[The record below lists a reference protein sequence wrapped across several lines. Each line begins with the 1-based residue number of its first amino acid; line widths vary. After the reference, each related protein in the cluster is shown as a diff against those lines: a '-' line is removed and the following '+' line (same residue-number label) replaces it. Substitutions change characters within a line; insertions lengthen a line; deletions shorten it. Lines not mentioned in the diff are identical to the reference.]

1 MAQSSDLNPALPGGE
16 RPLPDRTASSGEGTG
31 GPGQGPGG
39 RKRFLPSRGRGNLAD
54 QFYGIVLKVFGLT
67 VPLLFLFIV
76 LRIGQEARPAM
87 EAFGLGFITST
98 EWNPVLREF
107 GALPFIFGTVVSS
120 FLALLIAL
128 PLSVGL
134 AVFLTEL
141 APRWL
146 AGPIAFATELLAAIP
161 SVVYGLWGIFVMVP
175 FLRFTI
181 QEPLSR
187 RFGDTIPFLEG
198 PAYGFSMMS
207 GAVILSIMI
216 IPFISAVTREVLAA
230 VPREQREAALA
241 LGATR
246 WEMTWQVALPYA
258 LPGII
263 GGAILGLGRALGET
277 MAITMV
283 IGNRPDI
290 AASLFAPG
298 YTMASVLANEFTEAT
313 GELYLSALMEIALL
327 LFGITILVN
336 IAAQF
341 LVWKVAR
348 PGAGA

>member
-1 MAQSSDLNPALPGGE
+1 MH
-16 RPLPDRTASSGEGTG
+16 LPDQVTAL
-31 GPGQGPGG
+31 
-39 RKRFLPSRGRGNLAD
+39 RRYLFPSRTRGNLPD
-54 QFYGIVLKVFGLT
+54 QLYRLILLALGLT
-67 VPLLFLFIV
+67 IPVLFLAIV
-76 LRIGQEARPAM
+76 WRIGAGARLAV
-87 EAFGLGFITST
+87 ETFGWGFITSQ

-107 GALPFIFGTVVSS
+107 GALPFIFGTIVSS
-120 FLALLIAL
+120 FLALAIAL

-134 AVFLTEL
+134 AIFLTEL
-141 APRWL
+141 APRRL
-146 AGPIAFATELLAAIP
+146 ATPIAFATELLAAIP
-161 SVVYGLWGIFVMVP
+161 SVVYGLWGIFVLVP
-175 FLRFTI
+175 FLRYTV

-187 RFGDTIPFLEG
+187 RFGEVIPFFEG

-258 LPGII
+258 IPGIL

-277 MAITMV
+277 MAVTMV

-298 YTMASVLANEFTEAT
+298 YTMASVLANEFAEAT
-313 GELYLSALMEIALL
+313 GDLYLSALMEIALL

-336 IAAQF
+336 ILAQV
-341 LVWKVAR
+341 LVRQVAKR
-348 PGAGA
+348 GGER

>member
-1 MAQSSDLNPALPGGE
+1 MPGTTESAGALPGG
-16 RPLPDRTASSGEGTG
+16 
-31 GPGQGPGG
+31 GPGKGGHEGG
-39 RKRFLPSRGRGNLAD
+39 RGLRGLLPSRRKGNVAD
-54 QFYGIVLKVFGLT
+54 QIYGLILRAFGLSL
-67 VPLLFLFIV
+67 PLLFLFIV
-76 LRIGQEARPAM
+76 LRIGQEAWPAI
-87 EAFGLGFITST
+87 EAFGVGFITSSD
-98 EWNPVLREF
+98 WNPVLREF
-107 GALPFIFGTVVSS
+107 GALPFIYGTVVSS
-120 FLALLIAL
+120 FLALLIAV

-146 AGPIAFATELLAAIP
+146 AAPIAFATELLAAIP
-161 SVVYGLWGIFVMVP
+161 SVVYGLWGIFVLVP

-187 RFGDTIPFLEG
+187 RFGDAIPFFEG

-290 AASLFAPG
+290 SASLFAPG
-298 YTMASVLANEFTEAT
+298 YTMASVLANEFAEAT
-313 GELYLSALMEIALL
+313 GELYLSALMEIALI
-327 LFGITILVN
+327 LFGITIIVN
-336 IAAQF
+336 IFAQI
-341 LVWKVAR
+341 LVWRVSR
-348 PGAGA
+348 RGGGP

>member
-1 MAQSSDLNPALPGGE
+1 MPRQTEPPT
-16 RPLPDRTASSGEGTG
+16 PLPSAVDGRTG
-31 GPGQGPGG
+31 GSGI
-39 RKRFLPSRGRGNLAD
+39 RRLFPSRTRGNLAD
-54 QFYGIVLKVFGLT
+54 QIYGILLKLFGVVL
-67 VPLLFLFIV
+67 PLLFLFIV
-76 LRIGQEARPAM
+76 LRIGEEAWLAIR
-87 EAFGLGFITST
+87 EFGWGFITST
-98 EWNPVLREF
+98 DWNPVLAEF
-107 GALPFIFGTVVSS
+107 GALPFIYGTILSS

-134 AVFLTEL
+134 AIFLTEL

-146 AGPIAFATELLAAIP
+146 ARPIAFATELLAAIP

-181 QEPLSR
+181 QEPLAR
-187 RFGDTIPFLEG
+187 RFGDVIPFFEG
-198 PAYGFSMMS
+198 PAYGFSMLS

-216 IPFISAVTREVLAA
+216 IPFISAVAREVLQA

-258 LPGII
+258 IPGIA

-283 IGNRPDI
+283 IGNRPEI
-290 AASLFAPG
+290 SASLFAPG

-313 GELYLSALMEIALL
+313 GEMYLSALMEVALL
-327 LFGITILVN
+327 LFGITIIVN
-336 IAAQF
+336 ILAQL
-341 LVWKVAR
+341 LVWRVSR
-348 PGAGA
+348 GGGSQ

>member
-1 MAQSSDLNPALPGGE
+1 MAS
-16 RPLPDRTASSGEGTG
+16 
-31 GPGQGPGG
+31 
-39 RKRFLPSRGRGNLAD
+39 KRFRLLPSRGRGNVQD
-54 QFYGIVLKVFGLT
+54 QIYALVLGAFGLII
-67 VPLLFLFIV
+67 PILFLFIV
-76 LRIGQEARPAM
+76 LRIGGEARPAM
-87 EAFGLGFITST
+87 AEFGWSFITSA
-98 EWNPVLREF
+98 EWNPVLRDF

-120 FLALLIAL
+120 FLALMLAL

-134 AVFLTEL
+134 AIFLTEL
-141 APRWL
+141 APRWI

-161 SVVYGLWGIFVMVP
+161 SVVYGLWGIFVLVP

-198 PAYGFSMMS
+198 PAYGFSMMA
-207 GAVILSIMI
+207 GAVILAIMI
-216 IPFISAVTREVLAA
+216 IPFISAVTREVLDA

-258 LPGII
+258 FPGII

-327 LFGITILVN
+327 LFGITIIAN
-336 IAAQF
+336 ILAQI
-341 LVWKVAR
+341 LVWRVGRVGGNA
-348 PGAGA
+348 

>member
-1 MAQSSDLNPALPGGE
+1 MAMPTDPAATPTIIPPGKKKS
-16 RPLPDRTASSGEGTG
+16 RSI
-31 GPGQGPGG
+31 
-39 RKRFLPSRGRGNLAD
+39 LPSRSRGNLAD
-54 QFYGIVLKVFGLT
+54 QLYVILTRCFGL
-67 VPLLFLFIV
+67 VLPILFIFIV
-76 LRIGQEARPAM
+76 ARIGKESWPAITN
-87 EAFGLGFITST
+87 FGVSFITST
-98 EWNPVLREF
+98 EWNPVLRDF
-107 GALPFIFGTVVSS
+107 GALPFIFGTIVSS

-128 PLSVGL
+128 PLSIGL
-134 AVFLTEL
+134 AIFLTEL

-146 AGPIAFATELLAAIP
+146 AAPIAFATELLAAIP

-181 QEPLSR
+181 QEPLAR

-207 GAVILSIMI
+207 AAVILSIMI
-216 IPFISAVTREVLAA
+216 VPFISAVTREVLVA
-230 VPREQREAALA
+230 VPRDQREAALA

-290 AASLFAPG
+290 AYSLFAPG

-336 IAAQF
+336 IVAQM
-341 LVWKVAR
+341 LVWRVAR
-348 PGAGA
+348 RGGSR

>member
-1 MAQSSDLNPALPGGE
+1 M
-16 RPLPDRTASSGEGTG
+16 
-31 GPGQGPGG
+31 
-39 RKRFLPSRGRGNLAD
+39 PSRSRGNRAD
-54 QFYGIVLKVFGLT
+54 QIYGLLLKLFGIAIPVLF
-67 VPLLFLFIV
+67 FFIV
-76 LRIGQEARPAM
+76 VRIWEGAWPAM
-87 EAFGLGFITST
+87 QEFGWAFVTSQ
-98 EWNPVLREF
+98 EWNPVLRDF
-107 GALPFIFGTVVSS
+107 GALPFIFGTIVSS
-120 FLALLIAL
+120 FLALLIAV

-141 APRWL
+141 APRKL
-146 AGPIAFATELLAAIP
+146 AAPIAFATELLAAIP
-161 SVVYGLWGIFVMVP
+161 SVVYGLWGIFVLVP
-175 FLRFTI
+175 FLRYTI

-187 RFGDTIPFLEG
+187 RFGDVIPIFEG

-216 IPFISAVTREVLAA
+216 IPFISAVTREVLDA
-230 VPREQREAALA
+230 VPRAQREAALA

-258 LPGII
+258 FPGII

-313 GELYLSALMEIALL
+313 GALYLSALMEVALL
-327 LFGITILVN
+327 LFGITIIVN
-336 IAAQF
+336 IFAQL
-341 LVWKVAR
+341 LVWRVAKR
-348 PGAGA
+348 GGE

>member
-1 MAQSSDLNPALPGGE
+1 MPNSVEGARNGFLN
-16 RPLPDRTASSGEGTG
+16 RI
-31 GPGQGPGG
+31 
-39 RKRFLPSRGRGNLAD
+39 LPSREKGNLPD
-54 QFYGIVLKVFGLT
+54 QVYALLLRALGLT
-67 VPLLFLFIV
+67 IPVLFFFIV
-76 LRIGQEARPAM
+76 LRIGQSAWPAIQT
-87 EAFGLGFITST
+87 FGWGFITSS

-107 GALPFIFGTVVSS
+107 GALPFIYGTVLSS
-120 FLALLIAL
+120 LLALVIAV

-134 AVFLTEL
+134 AIFLTEL

-146 AGPIAFATELLAAIP
+146 AGPIGFATELLAAIP
-161 SVVYGLWGIFVMVP
+161 SVVYGLWGIFVLVP
-175 FLRFTI
+175 WLRFTV

-187 RFGDTIPFLEG
+187 RFGDTIPFFEG
-198 PAYGFSMMS
+198 PAYGFSMLS

-216 IPFISAVTREVLAA
+216 IPFISAVTREVLTA

-290 AASLFAPG
+290 SASLFAPG
-298 YTMASVLANEFTEAT
+298 YTMASVLANEFAEAT

-327 LFGITILVN
+327 LFGITIVVN
-336 IAAQF
+336 AFAQL
-341 LVWKVAR
+341 LVWRVAQR
-348 PGAGA
+348 GGR

>member
-1 MAQSSDLNPALPGGE
+1 MLDAGA
-16 RPLPDRTASSGEGTG
+16 
-31 GPGQGPGG
+31 
-39 RKRFLPSRGRGNLAD
+39 RGNRADRLYAGGLAA
-54 QFYGIVLKVFGLT
+54 FGLLLP
-67 VPLLFLFIV
+67 VLFLFMV
-76 LRIGQEARPAM
+76 WRIGAAAWPAM
-87 EAFGLGFITST
+87 QSFGWGFILSQ
-98 EWNPVLREF
+98 EWNPVLRDF
-107 GALPFIFGTVVSS
+107 GALPFIFGTLVSS
-120 FLALLIAL
+120 LLALLLAI
-128 PLSVGL
+128 PLSIGL
-134 AVFLTEL
+134 AIFLTEL

-146 AGPIAFATELLAAIP
+146 AAPIAFATELLAAIP
-161 SVVYGLWGIFVMVP
+161 SVVYGLWGIFVLVP

-187 RFGDTIPFLEG
+187 RFGDTIPFFEG

-258 LPGII
+258 LPGIV

-298 YTMASVLANEFTEAT
+298 YTMASVLANEFNEAT
-313 GELYLSALMEIALL
+313 GDLYISALMEIALL

-336 IAAQF
+336 ILAQT
-341 LVWKVAR
+341 LVWRVSRRGGAR
-348 PGAGA
+348 

>member
-1 MAQSSDLNPALPGGE
+1 MSESTIPRAPKAQRVAN
-16 RPLPDRTASSGEGTG
+16 LPDRVYVGALTA
-31 GPGQGPGG
+31 
-39 RKRFLPSRGRGNLAD
+39 
-54 QFYGIVLKVFGLT
+54 FGL
-67 VPLLFLFIV
+67 LLPILFGFMV
-76 LRIGQEARPAM
+76 WRIGAAAWPAM
-87 EAFGLGFITST
+87 ETFGWRFILSQ
-98 EWNPVLREF
+98 EWNPVLRDF
-107 GALPFIFGTVVSS
+107 GALPFVFGTIVSS
-120 FLALLIAL
+120 LLALLIAI

-134 AVFLTEL
+134 AIFLTEL

-161 SVVYGLWGIFVMVP
+161 SVVYGLWGIFVLVP

-187 RFGDTIPFLEG
+187 RFGDVIPFFEG

-258 LPGII
+258 LPGIV

-290 AASLFAPG
+290 SASLFAPG
-298 YTMASVLANEFTEAT
+298 YTMASVLANEFNEAT
-313 GELYLSALMEIALL
+313 GELYISALMEIALL

-336 IAAQF
+336 ILAQT
-341 LVWKVAR
+341 LVWRVAR
-348 PGAGA
+348 RGGAK

>member
-1 MAQSSDLNPALPGGE
+1 MSRTPESTGPLRAAATTLRALI
-16 RPLPDRTASSGEGTG
+16 
-31 GPGQGPGG
+31 
-39 RKRFLPSRGRGNLAD
+39 PSRARGNLAD
-54 QFYGIVLKVFGLT
+54 QVYSTILTGLAL
-67 VPLLFLFIV
+67 VIPILFAFIV
-76 LRIGQEARPAM
+76 LRIGREAWPAM
-87 EAFGLGFITST
+87 QAFGLAFITST
-98 EWNPVLREF
+98 EWNPVLQEF
-107 GALPFIFGTVVSS
+107 GALPFIYGTIVSS
-120 FLALLIAL
+120 LLALLVAL

-134 AVFLTEL
+134 AIFLTEL

-146 AGPIAFATELLAAIP
+146 AAPIAFATELLAAIP
-161 SVVYGLWGIFVMVP
+161 SVVYGLWGIFVLVP
-175 FLRFTI
+175 FLRFTV

-187 RFGDTIPFLEG
+187 RFGDLIPFLEG

-230 VPREQREAALA
+230 VPRDQREAALA

-258 LPGII
+258 LPGIV

-290 AASLFAPG
+290 SASLFAPG

-313 GELYLSALMEIALL
+313 GALYLSALMEIALL
-327 LFGITILVN
+327 LFGITILANV
-336 IAAQF
+336 AAQL
-341 LVWKVAR
+341 LVWRVAHR
-348 PGAGA
+348 GDDR